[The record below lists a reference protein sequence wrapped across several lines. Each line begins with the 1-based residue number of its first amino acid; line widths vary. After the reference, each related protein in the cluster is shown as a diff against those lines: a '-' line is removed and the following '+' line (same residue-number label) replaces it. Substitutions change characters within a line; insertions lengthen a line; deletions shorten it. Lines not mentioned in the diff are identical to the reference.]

1 MVYIYHSSVHSIIF
15 VTLRKRV
22 GVNFS
27 VCGGL
32 ATILFLSVSPRVS
45 CHLFSCDFQDKLE
58 VVLQASVLSQDD
70 PDLVARLW
78 GTCSSAMFSLLPRE
92 RQLGLGDEVMTTP
105 TPHLTTGIIVCCLGN
120 HYLLLWELYKS

>member
-1 MVYIYHSSVHSIIF
+1 MI
-15 VTLRKRV
+15 
-22 GVNFS
+22 S

-32 ATILFLSVSPRVS
+32 ATILFLPANTNFFLPYVCAS
-45 CHLFSCDFQDKLE
+45 CDVFSCDFQDKLE

-78 GTCSSAMFSLLPRE
+78 GACSSAMFSLLPRE

-105 TPHLTTGIIVCCLGN
+105 TAHLTTGIIVCRLGN